1 MNVSNAF
8 NMVICEHLKDCPFP
22 LSVYTTLERTQREQ
36 GGQEISL
43 VSIKATELIL
53 TIDRMV
59 TAQQLHS
66 PVTVSLWI
74 RCRNTQN
81 ASKGLWIERQLIAD

>member
-1 MNVSNAF
+1 MYTQLWK
-8 NMVICEHLKDCPFP
+8 EH
-22 LSVYTTLERTQREQ
+22 TET

-66 PVTVSLWI
+66 PVTISLWI
-74 RCRNTQN
+74 KCRNTQN